1 MKSQDNDGLW
11 ADSPIESGAQD
22 SFDRLKLAESTAR
35 LLSSSAKGESSVVAY
50 IGPWG
55 CGKTSL
61 INMTINELERTGGEN
76 GKMTW
81 KIVHFSP
88 WATGGIEGMLGEFYA
103 ALQPASPKKRGK
115 NFKKSLAQVIEIATP
130 VMTASTSL
138 TGLSVFNTSINTGA
152 SFLSKIL
159 KRSKPWNV
167 AFKEINDIFKKLDY
181 KILVVADDI
190 DRLQESE
197 LRAFFKI
204 IKLIGDLPNVFYLIA
219 YDNDAIVG
227 TLSGNFSENYS
238 ERQINK
244 YIEKFVQFPVN
255 IPQISDFAM
264 ANFIIDEIRRCIP
277 KDFDTLNNI
286 FCENISVFLDYL
298 DTPRSVARFINQFKM
313 YVSHYSG
320 DDINYSELL
329 VILLIKLHIPDLYN
343 EIYRNKINLT
353 SLAVQIGV
361 THPTPIPKELSF
373 FAEFM
378 ESVEPN
384 NKVQREKVKMLVSS
398 LFPFSYG
405 ACLTTT
411 KNVEDKLTRTL
422 ALQTSEKQH
431 NMNVSISNRWSFQR
445 YFDFSVDS
453 YDISESSIMKAIE
466 KSNGEG
472 FLEIYFLINGVDIR
486 LNDLLFPKLKSII
499 NSLII
504 QNNIEKDVFSFIIFL
519 TLRRLRRIDS
529 SALPGI
535 DRQNAARE
543 VLEMI
548 WDFIDNMDMTK
559 YNGEDIEN
567 IFNLKDE
574 IHFATQFFIV
584 YRLYHSSGAKF
595 SHIKN
600 DIEKF
605 WILYKDRAVI
615 KLDNYICQCGD
626 ADLHFPFLKILRYV
640 AESEE
645 GRKLVS
651 KKFLDSY
658 LKRKFAPDDY
668 ISRFMNIEYGYIGT
682 FDKELYCRVTSFS
695 ISDQE
700 LGYGNYFD
708 ENDDCVYSE
717 LLTWENLACRAKQN
731 LRQYCDCVVKD

>member
-1 MKSQDNDGLW
+1 MKSQNCESLW
-11 ADSPIESGAQD
+11 ADLPIKSCKED
-22 SFDRLKLAESTAR
+22 SFDRLKIAESTAR
-35 LLSSSAKGESSVVAY
+35 LLNSSSSGESSVVAY

-61 INMTINELERTGGEN
+61 INMTIEELKKEED
-76 GKMTW
+76 KW
-81 KIVHFSP
+81 KVVHFSP
-88 WATGGIEGMLGEFYA
+88 WATSDIEGMMNEFHVTLRS
-103 ALQPASPKKRGK
+103 ALPKDQDEELKKR
-115 NFKKSLAQVIEIATP
+115 LAQIMQIAAPTVKIIPGIGDSLQEAGKLAIEK
-130 VMTASTSL
+130 MTE
-138 TGLSVFNTSINTGA
+138 
-152 SFLSKIL
+152 
-159 KRSKPWNV
+159 REPWN
-167 AFKEINDIFKKLDY
+167 KLFDKIDVELKNLPY
-181 KILVVADDI
+181 NILVVTDDI
-190 DRLQESE
+190 DRLQEDE
-197 LRAFFKI
+197 LRIFFKLI
-204 IKLIGDLPNVFYLIA
+204 RLIGNLSNVFYLVA
-219 YDNDAIVG
+219 YDNDAITG
-227 TLSGNFSENYS
+227 TLSGNFSKKYNEN
-238 ERQINK
+238 QIGK

-548 WDFIDNMDMTK
+548 WDFINNMDMTK

-640 AESEE
+640 ADSEE

-695 ISDQE
+695 IFDQE

-717 LLTWENLACRAKQN
+717 LLTWENLACRAKQH